1 MKSMLTLK
9 NLSVWTSQHKEVP
22 ALSDFIQENAI
33 KFIVKI

>member
-22 ALSDFIQENAI
+22 ALSDFIQNEI
-33 KFIVKI
+33 RVIVKI

>member
-22 ALSDFIQENAI
+22 ALSDFIQNAI
-33 KFIVKI
+33 KVIVKI